1 MTQIYNEWSRLYPL
15 ERDGKMK
22 GLVPKCPG
30 IYEIYLNRQFE
41 RIKGVTAIVNIGV
54 GVNLSKRLYEQK
66 AHRTQDHS
74 GTMKWLAQE
83 EKSCAFA
90 ARWFAVQSTEE
101 AGEAEDQRI
110 ANFIARHY
118 ELPPGQPKDPSRNV
132 KALINPNRAGFID
145 LSRNDNSNEFL
156 SDLNLFLS
164 DSDRFRASR

>member
-41 RIKGVTAIVNIGV
+41 RIKGVTPIVYIGK
-54 GVNLSKRLYEQK
+54 GANLWSRLYDEK
-66 AHRTQDHS
+66 AHGTQAHS
-74 GTMKWLAQE
+74 GTMKWLTQE

-101 AGEAEDQRI
+101 AGDAETQRI
-110 ANFIARHY
+110 GNFIARHY
-118 ELPPGQPKDPSRNV
+118 ELPPGQSTEP
-132 KALINPNRAGFID
+132 LPNRAGFID
-145 LSRNDNSNEFL
+145 LSRNDNSNEFS